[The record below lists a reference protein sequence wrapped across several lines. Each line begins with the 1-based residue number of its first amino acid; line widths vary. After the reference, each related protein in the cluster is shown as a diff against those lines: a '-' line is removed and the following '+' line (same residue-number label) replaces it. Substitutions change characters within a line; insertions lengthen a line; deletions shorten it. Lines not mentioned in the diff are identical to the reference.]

1 VDAVVCDIQQWAE
14 THFGAAALGDQRRTQ
29 RLVTLA
35 AQIAANPAASLPDQ
49 TEAWGEL
56 KAAYRLLGRPE
67 VTFAAVAAPHGQ
79 LTRATA
85 RPGERLLVL
94 NDTTEID
101 FARNRRIT
109 GLGPTGN
116 GGGQGFLLH
125 SGLMASATDEAVV
138 GLAGQLIHYRRP
150 VPKGETRSQR
160 LRRHRE
166 SDIWGELIDQIG
178 TPPPGATW
186 VHVMDRGADHFEV
199 LCHCQAQHADW
210 VVRAKSLHRKMR
222 APDGQEMAVRD
233 YLETLPR
240 AGAYA
245 LKLRARPGQAART
258 AKLEVRYGPL
268 TLLPPKLQ
276 SPYLRRVG
284 AGPIGQW
291 VVWVREVD
299 PPAGAP
305 PIAWVLY
312 TSLPVTSLAAAQEV
326 VGSYEKRWLIEEW
339 HKALKS
345 GCRVT
350 QRQLHTA
357 ARLEALVG
365 VLGVEA
371 VRLLQLRGLARAQPD
386 RPAEPLVPS
395 GYVRLLWRARRLG
408 ATAPVT
414 VGRFF
419 RELAKLGGFLGRK
432 GDGEPGWMTIWRGWE
447 KLHLMLRGAELATD
461 PGA

>member
-14 THFGAAALGDQRRTQ
+14 THFGAADLGDRRRAR

-35 AQIAANPAASLPDQ
+35 AQIAANPAGSLPDQ
-49 TEAWGEL
+49 TEAWGDL
-56 KAAYRLLGRPE
+56 KAAYRLLDRPE
-67 VTFAAVAAPHGQ
+67 VTFAAVAAPHWQ
-79 LTRATA
+79 LTRAAA
-85 RPGERLLVL
+85 RPGGRVLVL

-101 FARNRRIT
+101 FARNRLIA

-125 SGLMASATDEAVV
+125 SGLMAAAAGEAVL
-138 GLAGQLIHYRRP
+138 GLAGQLIHYRQP
-150 VPKGETRSQR
+150 APKGETRTQR

-166 SDIWGELIDQIG
+166 SDIWGELVDQIG
-178 TPPPGATW
+178 APPPGATW

-199 LCHCQAQHADW
+199 LCHCQARRVDW

-222 APDGQEMAVRD
+222 AADGQEAAVQD
-233 YLETLPR
+233 YLGTLPR
-240 AGAYA
+240 AGAYE

-268 TLLPPKLQ
+268 TLLPPKLR

-284 AGPIGQW
+284 AGPIAQW

-299 PPAGAP
+299 PPAGVQ

-312 TSLPVTSLAAAQEV
+312 TSLPVTSLAEAQEV
-326 VGSYEKRWLIEEW
+326 VGYYEKRWLIEEW

-345 GCRVT
+345 GCQVT

-365 VLGVEA
+365 LLGVEA
-371 VRLLQLRGLARAQPD
+371 VRLLQLRALARAQPD

-408 ATAPVT
+408 ATVSVT

-419 RELAKLGGFLGRK
+419 RELARLGGFLGRK